1 MRHIFIKATLIIILT
16 SISSCHEK
24 SPLYNKEESVTT
36 VSEFYEENKSI
47 APASQTVH
55 IPKNVKLIKTGKV
68 RYQVE
73 NVMKSTKEIQK
84 TIQQMGGY
92 ISNLQFRNNRYSLEN
107 KFTVKIP
114 RAYFDRVLDTINN
127 SVLFID
133 YENINT
139 QDVTEE
145 YTDLQTRLKTKQEV
159 KARYESVL
167 RKQAKTV
174 KDILETE
181 EKLGEIQEEI
191 EAAQGRLKYLQNR
204 VSYSTIVIELYEEV
218 DYQEEPV
225 SYEKS
230 FWIQSKEGFVQ
241 GWELISLIVVGI
253 INIWPV
259 VLILCGTI
267 FWFRR
272 KRSKKKSGE

>member
-1 MRHIFIKATLIIILT
+1 MRQIFIKAALIIILT
-16 SISSCHEK
+16 SISSCNEK
-24 SPLYNKEESVTT
+24 SPLYDQQDAITT

-47 APASQTVH
+47 TPTSQTVQT
-55 IPKNVKLIKTGKV
+55 PKEAKLIKTGEV

-73 NVMKSTKEIQK
+73 NVMESTKGIRK

-92 ISNLQFRNNRYSLEN
+92 ISNLEFRNNRYFLEN

-114 RAYFDRVLDTINN
+114 RAYFDPVLDTINN

-139 QDVTEE
+139 RDVTEE
-145 YTDLQTRLKTKQEV
+145 YMDLETRLKTKLEV
-159 KARYESVL
+159 KARYETVL

-181 EKLGEIQEEI
+181 EKLGKIQEEI

-204 VSYSTIVIELYEEV
+204 VSYSTIVIELYEKV
-218 DYQEEPV
+218 DYKEEPV

-253 INIWPV
+253 IHIWPV
-259 VLILCGTI
+259 VLIFCGTI
-267 FWFRR
+267 IWFRT
-272 KRSKKKSGE
+272 KRSKKKGVE

>member
-1 MRHIFIKATLIIILT
+1 MRHIFIKATLIIILA
-16 SISSCHEK
+16 SFSSCHEK
-24 SPLYNKEESVTT
+24 SSLYNQEDAITT

-47 APASQTVH
+47 TPTSQAIH
-55 IPKNVKLIKTGKV
+55 IPKNVKLIKTGEV

-114 RAYFDRVLDTINN
+114 RAHFDRVLDTINN

-145 YTDLQTRLKTKQEV
+145 YMDLETRLKTKQEV

-181 EKLGEIQEEI
+181 EKLGKIQEEI

-204 VSYSTIVIELYEEV
+204 VSYSMIVIELYEKV
-218 DYQEEPV
+218 DYKEEPV

-259 VLILCGTI
+259 VLIFSGVV

-272 KRSKKKSGE
+272 KRKKKDTQ